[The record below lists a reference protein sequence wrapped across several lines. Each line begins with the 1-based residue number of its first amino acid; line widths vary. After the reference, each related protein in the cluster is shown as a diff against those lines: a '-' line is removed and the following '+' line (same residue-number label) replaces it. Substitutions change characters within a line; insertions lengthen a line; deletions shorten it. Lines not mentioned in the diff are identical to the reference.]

1 MVGDFVIGF
10 DQIHTFAVDSDR
22 DRIIGGGG
30 QFPEFGFV
38 LRAFKER
45 CSFRLQCLR
54 NLIKAARAN
63 PVASFLVFLSL
74 LEADSDLVSKHRLA
88 MVLFTPSGTDSLSN
102 IVVD

>member
-1 MVGDFVIGF
+1 MGF

-54 NLIKAARAN
+54 NLLEAARTD
-63 PVASFLVFLSL
+63 PVDSVLVFLCL
-74 LEADSDLVSKHRLA
+74 LKAGSDLVSERWLA
-88 MVLFTPSGTDSLSN
+88 KALFTSLGQGSLSN
-102 IVVD
+102 MVLD

>member
-1 MVGDFVIGF
+1 MGF
-10 DQIHTFAVDSDR
+10 DQIHIFAVDSDR

-30 QFPEFGFV
+30 QFPEFGIV

-45 CSFRLQCLR
+45 CNFHLQCLR

-63 PVASFLVFLSL
+63 PVGSVLVFLCL
-74 LEADSDLVSKHRLA
+74 LEADTDLVSAHRLA

>member
-1 MVGDFVIGF
+1 MGF

-30 QFPEFGFV
+30 QFPEFGIV

-63 PVASFLVFLSL
+63 PVGSVLVFLCL
-74 LEADSDLVSKHRLA
+74 LEADTDLVSEHRLA
-88 MVLFTPSGTDSLSN
+88 MVPFTPSGTDSLSDI
-102 IVVD
+102 IVD